1 MGRLSKREQ
10 RERPQAPRE
19 REQSVVR
26 PAEPEVRGQAED
38 GGQQAAVDSDAVA
51 RRAYD
56 RYQSRGGE
64 HGRDQE
70 DWLEAEREVRN
81 KQDE

>member
-1 MGRLSKREQ
+1 MGRFSKREQ
-10 RERPQAPRE
+10 REKPQATELRE
-19 REQSVVR
+19 NSTRRE
-26 PAEPEVRGQAED
+26 EPQVRGQAEES
-38 GGQQAAVDSDAVA
+38 GPGATVDSETIA

-70 DWLEAEREVRN
+70 DWLEAEREVRD
-81 KQDE
+81 KQGE